1 MSFWDIRIWD
11 TWAVPSFKQMTIR
24 FYPFN
29 HSSIN
34 KQLIKLDPSTKL
46 SLPVITNKYSIVN
59 RNKNKKPK
67 RLNQPNK
74 FKTLNRYIKNFKS

>member
-1 MSFWDIRIWD
+1 MNLTYCIWD
-11 TWAVPSFKQMTIR
+11 TWT
-24 FYPFN
+24 
-29 HSSIN
+29 SSIIKVLRFESYIKLPVN

-46 SLPVITNKYSIVN
+46 SLPVITNKYSVVK

-74 FKTLNRYIKNFKS
+74 FKTLNRYIKKL